1 MLSELITNWPLYE
14 NKVAALLTLVF
25 VIVVNLALGILPT
38 VDNFAHIGGLISAFL
53 LGFVF
58 FIRPQFAW
66 LNQQRRVSAAAAAAQ
81 PAGQPSAPSPV
92 KRKHRHKTYQ
102 YVLWL
107 AAAVLL
113 VVGYDHLMDAS

>member
-38 VDNFAHIGGLISAFL
+38 VDNFAHISGLISAFL

-66 LNQQRRVSAAAAAAQ
+66 LNQQRRVSAAAAQ

-102 YVLWL
+102 YMLWL